1 MLGCRV
7 LMLYTH
13 LCTQLYL
20 ACICHA
26 EITGIKKAQVTET
39 WAFFE

>member
-1 MLGCRV
+1 MVRLWIA
-7 LMLYTH
+7 
-13 LCTQLYL
+13 TQLYL

-26 EITGIKKAQVTET
+26 GIAGIKKAQVTET